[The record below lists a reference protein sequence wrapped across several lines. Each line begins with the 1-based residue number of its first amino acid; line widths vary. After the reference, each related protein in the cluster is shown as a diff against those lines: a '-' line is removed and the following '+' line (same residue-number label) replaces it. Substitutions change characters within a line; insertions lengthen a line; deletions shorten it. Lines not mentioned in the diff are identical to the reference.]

1 MISQENACN
10 YTFNG
15 QMYKKKFENIDKI
28 VTDKI
33 GKWTVLT
40 YTYEYKSQF

>member
-1 MISQENACN
+1 MHVIILSMDKCI
-10 YTFNG
+10 
-15 QMYKKKFENIDKI
+15 KKIENIDKI